1 MKAVLRD
8 SVLRDTISG
17 MSRASRR
24 SPGMATQINP
34 RAWFIMKAICCG
46 VMLSEAAMT
55 SPSFSRSSSSTT
67 ITISPREMASMAS
80 SILAMVIF
88 FQAFQGLCRF
98 AAFSRFKKR
107 QISLGRTMQ
116 CEARS
121 RAGVLC
127 LVLFHPDYTV
137 GSGLSP
143 DLLTFRLW
151 RPEALAGSGKN
162 PDTAGGELH
171 PALRT

>member
-17 MSRASRR
+17 MSSASRR
-24 SPGMATQINP
+24 SPGMATHTSP

-46 VMLSEAAMT
+46 VMLSEAAMI

-67 ITISPREMASMAS
+67 ITISPREMASIAS

-88 FQAFQGLCRF
+88 YQAFQGLCRF

-116 CEARS
+116 CEAHYA
-121 RAGVLC
+121 RASLC

-151 RPEALAGSGKN
+151 RPEALAGSGKIPIPPVGN
-162 PDTAGGELH
+162 CTP
-171 PALRT
+171 P